1 VSPEIILELTSLTR
15 IISLDDPITEY
26 LLKKRKE
33 GMKIINKP
41 KNRTSDLALLPILKI
56 YKKNGVAIKKEI
68 IKLNIIFFLL
78 ARH

>member
-1 VSPEIILELTSLTR
+1 LLTR
-15 IISLDDPITEY
+15 IISFDEPITEY

-41 KNRTSDLALLPILKI
+41 KKRTSDLALFPILKI
-56 YKKNGVAIKKEI
+56 YKKNGAAIKKEI

-78 ARH
+78 AGH